1 MFTQGKSG
9 NPNGRPAGVQNKV
22 AEDIKKTFSL
32 LLENKLPEM
41 EKWITEVAKRNP
53 DKAVELMIKISERFV
68 PKLTKNELTG
78 ADGKDLFDNLKFK
91 FGSPIKNKDDEN

>member
-41 EKWITEVAKRNP
+41 EKWISEVAKKNP

-68 PKLTKNELTG
+68 PKLSKNEVTG
-78 ADGKDLFDNLKFK
+78 ADGKDLFSNLKFN
-91 FGSPIKNKDDEN
+91 FGNKLPKKDEDE